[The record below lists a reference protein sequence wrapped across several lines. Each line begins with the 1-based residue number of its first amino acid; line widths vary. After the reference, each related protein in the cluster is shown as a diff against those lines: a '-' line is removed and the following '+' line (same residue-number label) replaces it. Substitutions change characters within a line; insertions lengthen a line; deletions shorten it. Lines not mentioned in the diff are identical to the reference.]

1 MGASRRA
8 PRMPPLKP
16 YLLERKLLPKV
27 WGGRALEQV
36 LGIPLPA
43 GEAIGETWELY
54 DRADGASRLR
64 GTTTTIADLMQKS
77 ASEVLGPG
85 VAPGHAGRFPLL
97 LKFIDAREALSVQ
110 VHPDEAQARAEGDGG
125 KHEASIV
132 LQAGPQ
138 ARIVRG
144 LRPGVDPAEFRAK
157 AHEAGVEP
165 LLWSFAPQAG
175 DCIEFP
181 AGTVHALGP
190 DVVLFEIQQNSDV
203 TYRLYDWGRPR
214 PVQVQKALAVARFD
228 ACSAATG
235 RPVVAPVALPDG
247 GLLLVANE
255 HFRVRRYGLR
265 APLQLATKRRFVV
278 VTVVGG
284 RGVLGWHSGG
294 ADAPLP
300 LIAGDTVLVP
310 AAVENVFLSPVGRL
324 DVLVSD
330 PGER

>member
-1 MGASRRA
+1 
-8 PRMPPLKP
+8 
-16 YLLERKLLPKV
+16 LEH
-27 WGGRALEQV
+27 V

-43 GEAIGETWELY
+43 GEAIGETWELF
-54 DRADGASRLR
+54 DRADGSSRLR
-64 GTTTTIADLMQKS
+64 GTASTVADLMRES
-77 ASEVLGPG
+77 AAELLGRG

-97 LKFIDAREALSVQ
+97 LKFLDARDALSVQ

-132 LQAGPQ
+132 LHAGPQ

-157 AHEAGVEP
+157 AHEAAVEP
-165 LLWSFAPQAG
+165 LLWSFAPRTG
-175 DCIEFP
+175 DCVEFP

-203 TYRLYDWGRPR
+203 TFRLYDWGRPR

-228 ACSAATG
+228 AG
-235 RPVVAPVALPDG
+235 GGGVERPVVAPIALPDG
-247 GLLLVANE
+247 GVQLVANE
-255 HFRVRRYGLR
+255 YFRVRRYDLR
-265 APLQLATKRRFVV
+265 RPLQFATQRRFAV

-294 ADAPLP
+294 ADVPLP
-300 LIAGDTVLVP
+300 LVAGDTVLVP

>member
-1 MGASRRA
+1 
-8 PRMPPLKP
+8 MP
-16 YLLERKLLPKV
+16 
-27 WGGRALEQV
+27 
-36 LGIPLPA
+36 GIPLPA

-54 DRADGASRLR
+54 DRADGASGLR
-64 GTTTTIADLMQKS
+64 GTSATLTDLMRES
-77 ASEVLGPG
+77 AAELLGRG
-85 VAPGHAGRFPLL
+85 VASGHAGRFPLL

-110 VHPDEAQARAEGDGG
+110 VHPGEAAARAENDGG

-132 LQAGPQ
+132 LHAGPQ

-157 AHEAGVEP
+157 AHEAAVEP
-165 LLWSFAPQAG
+165 LLWSFAPQVG

-181 AGTVHALGP
+181 PGTVHALGP

-214 PVQVQKALAVARFD
+214 PVQVQKALAVTQFD
-228 ACSAATG
+228 LGSAG
-235 RPVVAPVALPDG
+235 GERPIVAPVALPDG
-247 GLLLVANE
+247 GVQLVANA
-255 HFRVRRYGLR
+255 HFRVRRYGLQR
-265 APLQLATKRRFVV
+265 PLQIATKRRFCV

-300 LIAGDTVLVP
+300 LVAGDTVLVP